1 MGQLDRLEGSRSPG
15 RMTNGAEGLIR
26 KKDEGLTQQ
35 GLWMAAGKLLIRSF
49 LGGIEVGVRSQGSGR
64 AGRSMGT
71 PLQDMSTWQAGEHR
85 KLIVCSFVF
94 ASFVSVMF

>member
-35 GLWMAAGKLLIRSF
+35 GLWMVAGKLLIRSF
-49 LGGIEVGVRSQGSGR
+49 LGGIEVRGQESGIRKGR
-64 AGRSMGT
+64 AINGNPSARHEHLASWGT
-71 PLQDMSTWQAGEHR
+71 QET
-85 KLIVCSFVF
+85 VCSFVF
-94 ASFVSVMF
+94 ASFVSAMF